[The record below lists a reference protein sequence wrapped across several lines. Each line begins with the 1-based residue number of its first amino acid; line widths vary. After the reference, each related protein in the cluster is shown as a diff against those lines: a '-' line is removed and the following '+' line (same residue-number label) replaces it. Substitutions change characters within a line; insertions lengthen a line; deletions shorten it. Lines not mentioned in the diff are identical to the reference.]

1 MDQQQA
7 VLQNIM
13 TRRSVRK
20 YQEKPIPRDVLEQIL
35 EAGLWAPS
43 ASNRQTW
50 HFTVMTDPQTIDRW
64 NDAGKQWMAHCGR
77 EAQEKMGRDPN
88 RHVFFHAPCVI
99 LVSYKMDPSWHSNWG
114 EVDTALAV
122 ENIMLAAHA
131 MGLGSCYI
139 GWFTPWLKSG
149 EAAPLLEKMPLP
161 ENYYP
166 FHFITLGY
174 PEQVGPAPA
183 RVRGCVHYLDD

>member
-1 MDQQQA
+1 MDLQQA

-20 YQEKPIPRDVLEQIL
+20 YQERPIPHDVLERIL
-35 EAGLWAPS
+35 EAGTWAPS

-50 HFTVMTDPQTIDRW
+50 HFTVVTDKKIIDAW
-64 NDAGKQWMAHCGR
+64 NKAGKQWMAHCGR
-77 EAQEKMGRDPN
+77 ETQERVGRDPE
-88 RHVFFHAPCVI
+88 RHVFFHAPCVL
-99 LVSYKMDPSWHSNWG
+99 LVSYKKDPSWHSNWG
-114 EVDTALAV
+114 EVDTALAA

-139 GWFTPWLKSG
+139 GWFTPWLQSG
-149 EAAPLLEKMPLP
+149 DAEEIIKQAALP
-161 ENYYP
+161 KDYQP

-174 PEQVGPAPA
+174 PEQVGTAPK
-183 RVRGCVHYLDD
+183 RIKGCIHYLED